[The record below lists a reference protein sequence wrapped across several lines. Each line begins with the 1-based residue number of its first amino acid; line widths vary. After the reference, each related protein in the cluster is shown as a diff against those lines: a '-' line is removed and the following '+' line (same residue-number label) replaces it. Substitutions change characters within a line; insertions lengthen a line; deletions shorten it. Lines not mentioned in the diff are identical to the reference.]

1 MAAIISSRS
10 CQIRAIV
17 SQMCRDVIRPSL
29 RRPLNT
35 SIFQASQRL
44 KIDNF
49 KTVETINKTSYRM
62 HGGTSQ
68 RNRVK
73 LDPKVTEQRVL
84 KICKAHDRID
94 ANQLLKVD
102 SSLITL
108 SRHYGHKAPLTYD
121 FVRDRVLLV
130 LRLYD
135 KVDPNKLTLESH
147 FMNDLGLDSLD
158 HVEVIMAMEDE
169 FQFEIPD
176 RDAEKLLRPIDIV
189 RYVTDKDEAYYELS
203 EDNEYPK

>member
-68 RNRVK
+68 RNR
-73 LDPKVTEQRVL
+73 
-84 KICKAHDRID
+84 
-94 ANQLLKVD
+94 LLKVD